1 MAKLKDVSVISPTV
15 LRLNSPAQAG
25 DEIDL
30 KDLQQV
36 DLSYIDNLIKSGQ
49 DKAYNEKFAS
59 LQREW
64 RLTSEAEKKDI
75 NSQAQLQIQS
85 LRQQID
91 ALNEKIAAEKEKA
104 ILETK
109 NEYNPQIVQLKN
121 DLQRA
126 LDEKKNA
133 EEQAKLLQKNADQEM
148 IQSIKDQL
156 TAEKMDNMQALKAKD
171 DEINALRLNKA
182 STGVKTLGEQLETWC
197 NNEYQNYAL
206 TGFENCTWE
215 KDNTLVA
222 FEGED
227 GKGTKADYI
236 FRVYSSDKRT
246 QENELA
252 SVCMDMKNENPESKT
267 KKKNADYYKK
277 LDSDRTKK
285 NCEYALLVSE
295 LEMDKFNDA
304 PIVKVTD
311 YPKMYMVR
319 PPYFIAFL
327 SIIESLGK
335 KYKDLLE
342 KVNKDKLDFKEAQE
356 IIDEFEQMKSAYLDK
371 PLVAME
377 SQLQDIL
384 DSSKKIADA
393 NQKIND
399 TANKLINQ
407 TLENIRTKIARF
419 DINRLAKK
427 IDNI

>member
-91 ALNEKIAAEKEKA
+91 ALNDKITAEKEKA

>member
-91 ALNEKIAAEKEKA
+91 ALNDKITAEKEKA

-126 LDEKKNA
+126 LDEKKAA

>member
-64 RLTSEAEKKDI
+64 KLTSEAEKKDI

-85 LRQQID
+85 LKQQID
-91 ALNEKIAAEKEKA
+91 ALNEKISVEKEKA

-126 LDEKKNA
+126 LDEKKAA
-133 EEQAKLLQKNADQEM
+133 EEQAALKQKSADQEM
-148 IQSIKDQL
+148 IQDIKEQL
-156 TAEKMDNMQALKAKD
+156 MNEKMNNIQAIKEKD

-197 NNEYQNYAL
+197 NNEYQNYAV

-236 FRVYSSDKRT
+236 FRVYSSDEHT

-419 DINRLAKK
+419 DINKLAKK

>member
-91 ALNEKIAAEKEKA
+91 ALNDKIAAEKEKA

-148 IQSIKDQL
+148 IQDIKDQL
-156 TAEKMDNMQALKAKD
+156 TNEKMDNMQALKAKD

-236 FRVYSSDKRT
+236 FRVYSSDKHT

>member
-91 ALNEKIAAEKEKA
+91 ALNDKITAEKEKA

-126 LDEKKNA
+126 LDEKKAA

-156 TAEKMDNMQALKAKD
+156 TAEKMDNMQALKTKD